1 MTHPHHHA
9 SFPSTGFNASRHE
22 EHAPAHHH
30 SVDAS
35 PEAIRSPGQTLAPRH
50 FFRGKCASSSSDA

>member
-22 EHAPAHHH
+22 EHTPAHHH

-35 PEAIRSPGQTLAPRH
+35 PEAIRSPGQTLTPRY
-50 FFRGKCASSSSDA
+50 FFRSK